1 MMVGFIMHASADFF
15 INNILFKYFMQ
26 IYKIRVSLYI
36 WRQILQPEICEL
48 LDKSTA
54 NTSPTKKLTDLQ
66 YKKSV
71 RFAIPV
77 CNSTEIQNPTTVNH
91 FVRTG
96 STLPRS
102 ARRTSSWCRW
112 ASSLFGCWRSR
123 ASAPPTPVPRAS
135 ASACSARGAG
145 TDGGGYYS
153 IVSDADEQKAS
164 AVPDAAAAA
173 GARPARGCADRA
185 EPSGAAGHCTDSDQ
199 AVLQPATKR
208 AHDFLN

>member
-1 MMVGFIMHASADFF
+1 MSDFATPVS
-15 INNILFKYFMQ
+15 ISTKDPKPNNKQLHRRK
-26 IYKIRVSLYI
+26 
-36 WRQILQPEICEL
+36 
-48 LDKSTA
+48 
-54 NTSPTKKLTDLQ
+54 
-66 YKKSV
+66 
-71 RFAIPV
+71 
-77 CNSTEIQNPTTVNH
+77 
-91 FVRTG
+91 G
-96 STLPRS
+96 STQRRS

-185 EPSGAAGHCTDSDQ
+185 EPSGAAGHRTDSDQ
-199 AVLQPATKR
+199 AVLLRPSARMTFSI
-208 AHDFLN
+208 H